1 MKEEQIKAVKELA
14 GYIEG
19 LKLSQSV
26 EKEIARLVNRIIKT
40 GTTLKDIKH

>member
-19 LKLSQSV
+19 LKLSQEV
-26 EKEIARLVNRIIKT
+26 EKEIARLVNRIITT
-40 GTTLKDIKH
+40 GTTISDIKH

>member
-1 MKEEQIKAVKELA
+1 MSEEQTKAIKELA
-14 GYIEG
+14 TYIEG
-19 LKLSQSV
+19 LKLSQPV